1 MIALRVELTHTNKK
15 GYGQFASKA
24 VGATNK
30 QDPNIEVA
38 FLDDDCG
45 ITFLLRTR
53 NDRRISVQRV
63 TTVMNYLQEYLYN
76 HLPAIDRY
84 KELEILD

>member
-1 MIALRVELTHTNKK
+1 MIALRVELAHTSKK

-38 FLDDDCG
+38 FLVDDCG

>member
-1 MIALRVELTHTNKK
+1 MIALRVELAHTNEK

-30 QDPNIEVA
+30 QDPNIEVTY
-38 FLDDDCG
+38 LDDDCG
-45 ITFLLRTR
+45 ITFLLRIR
-53 NDRRISVQRV
+53 NDRRISVKRM
-63 TTVMNYLQEYLYN
+63 TEVMNYLQDYLYN